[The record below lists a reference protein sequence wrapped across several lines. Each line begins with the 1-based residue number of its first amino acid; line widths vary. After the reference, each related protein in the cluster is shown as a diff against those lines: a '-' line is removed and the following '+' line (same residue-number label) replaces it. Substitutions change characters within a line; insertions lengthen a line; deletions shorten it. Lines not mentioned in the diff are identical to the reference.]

1 MLIHAVLAFALFE
14 TLALAGVLLVWADR
28 VAGARL
34 LATFLVGIAI
44 WITGNEL
51 PNWFGPQVEP
61 AMMVLL
67 ATAPLTSAFFF
78 HFCVV
83 FCRVGVSHAGVAA
96 AYALGG
102 GAMLVAEILVPGHI
116 VQHRDIGWIAVAN
129 QVGWTASLAWV
140 ILGIGGISVLLRSL
154 VRASRP
160 AFSQIAA
167 VTASCLW
174 GMLCLTGYG
183 IAVLDWPVYPFPL
196 LGLPLYPVILV
207 YGILRYG
214 VFVANAW
221 ARRAL
226 VWALLLALGAAIV
239 AVMPLVLPFES
250 RWLAG
255 LAVAASCLALNGP
268 VRRFAERLVYPGG
281 TVSATDM
288 ARWRDALRLAD
299 TPHALEQEA
308 TALLARRI
316 GTPVEVVVGEAQAA
330 STEPGTPRMTCAEGR
345 DGWHVTLQGWDAAPP
360 GVRHIAELFGS
371 VVAEAAGRIEQAQQA
386 AARERDRQLQARLA
400 ELGSLAATVAHDIRN
415 PLNIIAMA
423 VAEAPAGTRREVA
436 DQVARISHLTRDL
449 LDYAKPWKLSTQPID
464 LAVQVHGAAM
474 RLSQVSLGPG
484 LDRPLWVQADP
495 RRVDQ
500 ALINLLENARTAV
513 ASDGIAAGCVHIDA
527 EQRDDALLLH
537 VCDDGPGVPAEICDR
552 VFEPFASRSPGGTG
566 LGLAI
571 VARIMNAHG
580 GSVVL
585 GHRPPWRTCFTLSF
599 PIAPLP

>member
-34 LATFLVGIAI
+34 LAAFLVGIAI

-51 PNWFGPQVEP
+51 PNWFGPQAEP
-61 AMMVLL
+61 AMMALL

-83 FCRVGVSHAGVAA
+83 FCRVEIGRAGVAA

-102 GAMLVAEILVPGHI
+102 GATLVAEFLLPGHI
-116 VQHRDIGWIAVAN
+116 VQHKDIGWIAVAN
-129 QVGWTASLAWV
+129 AVGWAASLAWV

-154 VRASRP
+154 ARATRR

-174 GMLCLTGYG
+174 GMLCLSGYG
-183 IAVLDWPVYPFPL
+183 MAVLDWPVYPFPL

-226 VWALLLALGAAIV
+226 VWALLLALGAAIM

-255 LAVAASCLALNGP
+255 LAVAASCLGLNGP

-281 TVSATDM
+281 TVSAADM
-288 ARWRDALRLAD
+288 TQWRETLSSAD
-299 TPHALEQEA
+299 TPRALEREA

-316 GTPVEVVVGEAQAA
+316 GMPVGVVIGEAPAA
-330 STEPGTPRMTCAEGR
+330 FNEGESPRMACSKGAS
-345 DGWHVTLQGWDAAPP
+345 DWNATLQGWEAAPP

-386 AARERDRQLQARLA
+386 AARERDRQFQARLA
-400 ELGSLAATVAHDIRN
+400 ELGSLAATVAHDIPN
-415 PLNIIAMA
+415 PLNTIAMA
-423 VAEAPAGTRREVA
+423 VADAPTGTRREVA

-449 LDYAKPWKLSTQPID
+449 LDYAKPWKLSKQSID
-464 LAVQVHGAAM
+464 LAAQVRGAAI

-484 LDRPLWVQADP
+484 LDAPLWVQADS
-495 RRVDQ
+495 RRIDQ
-500 ALINLLENARTAV
+500 ALVNLIENARTATV
-513 ASDGIAAGCVHIDA
+513 ASGAASGRVHIDA
-527 EQRDDALLLH
+527 ERHDDALLLH
-537 VCDDGPGVPAEICDR
+537 VCDDGPGVPAEIRER

-580 GSVVL
+580 GSVAL
-585 GHRPPWRTCFTLSF
+585 GARAPWRTCFTLRF
-599 PIAPLP
+599 PTDSSP